1 VIGKNIKEFVMNDNR
16 RRRSLLGPLILI
28 ALGVVFLLNN
38 MGILSWNVWE
48 VIFRLWPILVI
59 AIGLDLLL
67 GRRSAWGAVLA
78 FLITLAILLGA
89 LWLFESDIGRNV
101 AGSAVDIRQDLQGA
115 SEAVIVL
122 DPAVGSVQVDALGDS
137 ANLLEGVV
145 RPANEEEVATRFS
158 LEGDTATFVVER
170 AEPSFGP
177 FLGDINRPRWEIGLA
192 RGIPLELQVDHGV
205 GQLALD
211 LDGLTL
217 RALRVNLGL
226 GQTTVTLPNRGRF
239 EAVVKGAIGQ
249 MTIVVPD
256 GLAVRIMANTGVAT
270 RSVPDGYRREGD
282 VYTSP
287 GYDAADDRVDLAVS
301 QVIGS
306 LVIRQSGGE

>member
-67 GRRSAWGAVLA
+67 GRRSALGAVLA